1 MCGELEILF
10 SPPKGTM
17 AVGGWLS
24 GEGSHLFLL
33 LLQSKACHG
42 IYNGWVLAIR

>member
-1 MCGELEILF
+1 MCGELEILS

-24 GEGSHLFLL
+24 GEGVTSFP
-33 LLQSKACHG
+33 AFAP
-42 IYNGWVLAIR
+42 V